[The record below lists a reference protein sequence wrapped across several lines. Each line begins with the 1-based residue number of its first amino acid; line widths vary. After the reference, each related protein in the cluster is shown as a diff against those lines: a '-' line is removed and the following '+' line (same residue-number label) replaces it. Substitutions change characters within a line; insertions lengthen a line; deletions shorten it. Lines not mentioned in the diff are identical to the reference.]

1 MDSTVRDD
9 KEESTSPV
17 GRKPELGRERE
28 SESERERERER
39 DLLSIGLIFLWDFTM
54 DFTGTKADTHLQWE
68 PWKISQ
74 IGVKSLS
81 LAIDVRLRSD
91 SGFSL

>member
-9 KEESTSPV
+9 KEESTYAV

-28 SESERERERER
+28 RLTFNWTYFFS
-39 DLLSIGLIFLWDFTM
+39 DFTM
-54 DFTGTKADTHLQWE
+54 DFTGTKADTHRQWE
-68 PWKISQ
+68 PWKICQ

-81 LAIDVRLRSD
+81 LAIDVRLWSD